1 MDENGDNIPRPES
14 PFSFQRLL
22 CGDDWQRWDTFPT
35 VDANTNSSD
44 VTVESDGP
52 NPLLMTLGM
61 VICYHRRRVS
71 VCVCFDET
79 LCFYMR
85 YKTFIEIYVFV

>member
-61 VICYHRRRVS
+61 VICYHS
-71 VCVCFDET
+71 
-79 LCFYMR
+79 
-85 YKTFIEIYVFV
+85 